1 MKLAKTWRFP
11 PTLAT
16 EGFLLVFS
24 LNSVSV
30 SVFVSRFFSFSV
42 GTVADTVADPD
53 VGADAE
59 IGGKFKLIGR

>member
-1 MKLAKTWRFP
+1 VKLAKTWRFP

-24 LNSVSV
+24 LNLVSV
-30 SVFVSRFFSFSV
+30 SVLVSRFFSFSV
-42 GTVADTVADPD
+42 GTVADTGANA
-53 VGADAE
+53 GADAE